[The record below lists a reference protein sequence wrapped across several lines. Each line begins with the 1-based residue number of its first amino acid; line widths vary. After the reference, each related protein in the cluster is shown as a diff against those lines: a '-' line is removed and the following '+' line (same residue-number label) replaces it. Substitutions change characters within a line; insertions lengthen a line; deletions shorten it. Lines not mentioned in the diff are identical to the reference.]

1 MCGVVLCFNPS
12 MIKRKKQTKTWN
24 PRLLQFESLVYDHI
38 VEIDQF
44 NWFPFNRV
52 SMTHFNTRHYLI
64 DALRPVKD
72 FVQSVLINI
81 SAIENSRKMEI
92 ANCHFWQSI
101 FFSRNLFRL
110 GWQNVCG
117 CYMHIPDEVSKLMCN
132 YPRFM
137 IKERVTS
144 FASINK
150 CVASVWHVNET
161 HTEIHMETITTTHC
175 LCIRKRWSLS

>member
-1 MCGVVLCFNPS
+1 MCFNPS

-81 SAIENSRKMEI
+81 SAIGNSRKMEI

-110 GWQNVCG
+110 GWRNVCG

>member
-1 MCGVVLCFNPS
+1 

-81 SAIENSRKMEI
+81 SAIANSRKMEI
-92 ANCHFWQSI
+92 ATFDSQFFCAKSI
-101 FFSRNLFRL
+101 
-110 GWQNVCG
+110 
-117 CYMHIPDEVSKLMCN
+117 
-132 YPRFM
+132 
-137 IKERVTS
+137 
-144 FASINK
+144 SIGLAK
-150 CVASVWHVNET
+150 CVWLLYAYPG
-161 HTEIHMETITTTHC
+161 
-175 LCIRKRWSLS
+175 